1 MVTIKDL
8 EAFFGDG
15 WNRHDVDVLMT
26 FMSDDCVFES
36 TAGPEVCG
44 TRYTGRERVGEAFA
58 RVFKIF
64 PDAKFGDAHHFVA
77 GNRGVS
83 EWILLGHDGRWRK
96 GRGQRLRHLH
106 VPERQDRRQELVLQE
121 PHRVNPPALA
131 SADQSSPLTGQPSA
145 SPAPPPRARR

>member
-44 TRYTGRERVGEAFA
+44 TGYTGRERVGEAFA

-77 GNRGVS
+77 GNRGVLQWGFS
-83 EWILLGHDGRWRK
+83 GSTDDGSICEGNGRELLTC
-96 GRGQRLRHLH
+96 
-106 VPERQDRRQELVLQE
+106 
-121 PHRVNPPALA
+121 HR
-131 SADQSSPLTGQPSA
+131 
-145 SPAPPPRARR
+145 

>member
-77 GNRGVS
+77 GKRGVPEVYFS
-83 EWILLGHDGRWRK
+83 ATS
-96 GRGQRLRHLH
+96 GQGQNGQGNSGVIFTVLR
-106 VPERQDRRQELVLQE
+106 VKNTI
-121 PHRVNPPALA
+121 HRTNF
-131 SADQSSPLTGQPSA
+131 
-145 SPAPPPRARR
+145 